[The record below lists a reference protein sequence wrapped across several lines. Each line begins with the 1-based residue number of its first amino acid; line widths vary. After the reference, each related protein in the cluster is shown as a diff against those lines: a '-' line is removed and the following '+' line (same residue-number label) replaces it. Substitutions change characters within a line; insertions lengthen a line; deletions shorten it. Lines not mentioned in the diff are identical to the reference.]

1 MNQYVKAFLHR
12 GMLFGG
18 FGPIIAAIVFAILGI
33 TLPDFTLTGG
43 QVLMAVVS
51 TYILAFVQAGV
62 SVFNQIEHWSV
73 GKSLF
78 FHLTILYITY
88 AGCYLLNTWIPFE
101 PMVLVIF
108 SGIFIVC
115 YFVIW
120 LTVYFSVKAAAK
132 RFNKKIG

>member
-1 MNQYVKAFLHR
+1 MNPYVKSFLHR

-18 FGPIIAAIVFAILGI
+18 FGPIVAAIVFAILGCTI
-33 TLPDFTLTGG
+33 QDFSLTGG
-43 QVLMAVVS
+43 EVLTAVVS

-88 AGCYLLNTWIPFE
+88 AGCYLLNSWIPFE

-108 SGIFIVC
+108 SVIFVVC

-120 LTVYFSVKAAAK
+120 LAVYFSVKAAAE